1 MVCEESKWNPSPH
14 FLSKYL
20 YMAWGL
26 DQDIN
31 CDVYWTQ
38 NLQIDEVMRLVI
50 GSSHDYVAF
59 KFMVGRQALSL

>member
-1 MVCEESKWNPSPH
+1 
-14 FLSKYL
+14 
-20 YMAWGL
+20 MAWGL